1 MPHRSLDVQLEGRRR
16 VGEGMGPTKGCIVNG
31 AVASEHRR
39 SNSEMKNKMFGSII
53 EKAPPAG
60 LEPAIFGLEVRRLVH

>member
-1 MPHRSLDVQLEGRRR
+1 MPHRSLDVQLEEGTR

-39 SNSEMKNKMFGSII
+39 SNSEMKNKMF
-53 EKAPPAG
+53 
-60 LEPAIFGLEVRRLVH
+60 